1 MCAYSSSIPNVRLG
15 RSSPFGLTEKGCC
28 LDDDGSDLSWVADA
42 EGPVVEAML
51 MLVEYVWK
59 GVVFAV

>member
-1 MCAYSSSIPNVRLG
+1 
-15 RSSPFGLTEKGCC
+15 